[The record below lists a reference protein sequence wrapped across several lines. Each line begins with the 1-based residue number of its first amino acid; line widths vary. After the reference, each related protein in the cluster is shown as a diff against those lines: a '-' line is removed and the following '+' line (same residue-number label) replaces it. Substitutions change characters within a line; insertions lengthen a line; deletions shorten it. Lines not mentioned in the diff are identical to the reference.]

1 VTQYKILHE
10 DAADHSNSILHHFA
24 TALKRSDKQKI
35 AIIGLWFLIL
45 TVTCVLLGYAL
56 KDIWIGTFGAV
67 ALSFIVFCLTIRY
80 TPLQRYRPKVNA
92 ILSQRYRR
100 NIFSFQR

>member
-1 VTQYKILHE
+1 MNTKMTIP
-10 DAADHSNSILHHFA
+10 NSILHPFA

-45 TVTCVLLGYAL
+45 TGTGVLLGYTL

-67 ALSFIVFCLTIRY
+67 ALSFVVFYLTIRY
-80 TPLQRYRPKVNA
+80 TPLQRYRLKVNA
-92 ILSQRYRR
+92 ILSQ
-100 NIFSFQR
+100 